1 MTSQAPV
8 ETLSRRPKR
17 ADACRNF
24 DKLIEAARATFTAQ
38 GTDAS
43 LEEIARTAG
52 VGIGTLY
59 RHFPNRQALLEAVY
73 LEELEKLCGS
83 AVGLSDQEPWEALA
97 TWLRQFVGYAA
108 TKKALATEL
117 METLGKE
124 SEFFQTCHRAMRDAG
139 GPLLSRAQQ
148 AGAVRQDVE
157 LIDLMKLVGGV
168 ATASAGDSTM
178 ADRLLGVVL
187 DGLRYRAAQ

>member
-1 MTSQAPV
+1 MTSPAQV

-24 DKLIEAARATFTAQ
+24 DKLIEAARASFTAQ

-73 LEELEKLCGS
+73 IGEVEEMCRS
-83 AVGLSDQEPWEALA
+83 AAELDGAEPWEAL
-97 TWLRQFVGYAA
+97 TGW
-108 TKKALATEL
+108 
-117 METLGKE
+117 
-124 SEFFQTCHRAMRDAG
+124 
-139 GPLLSRAQQ
+139 
-148 AGAVRQDVE
+148 VE
-157 LIDLMKLVGGV
+157 
-168 ATASAGDSTM
+168 
-178 ADRLLGVVL
+178 
-187 DGLRYRAAQ
+187 